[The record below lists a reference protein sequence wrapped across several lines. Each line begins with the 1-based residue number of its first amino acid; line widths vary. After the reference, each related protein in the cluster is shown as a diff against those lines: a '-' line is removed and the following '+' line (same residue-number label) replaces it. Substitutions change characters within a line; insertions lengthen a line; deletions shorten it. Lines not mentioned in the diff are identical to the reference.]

1 MWNCNEFLKPIISI
15 IISLHYF
22 SIRLLWEH
30 FHVKILNTGN
40 CAEYARHKQDILQ
53 FFTWNSS
60 AMNFTVSVYIGHKF
74 VYYQKLFRVTN
85 SSVIISH
92 GFQVKL
98 MSQWMIFFIEICE
111 SQYCSSLWHFIHT
124 CGMVPLTRLGMSSL
138 VYPRLVR
145 PSGTSRSCMISR
157 RRSPRIGPAS
167 STFLFVM
174 STPVKFIQPN

>member
-1 MWNCNEFLKPIISI
+1 M
-15 IISLHYF
+15 
-22 SIRLLWEH
+22 
-30 FHVKILNTGN
+30 
-40 CAEYARHKQDILQ
+40 
-53 FFTWNSS
+53 
-60 AMNFTVSVYIGHKF
+60 YIGHKF

-92 GFQVKL
+92 EFQVKL

-111 SQYCSSLWHFIHT
+111 SQYCLCTSLWHFIHT

-174 STPVKFIQPN
+174 STPVNLILYNQISISKKFTNKLLYTYKYDAHSMYNCHNFPK